1 MGSEAT
7 TSRRRILDYLN
18 DGEEL
23 GVDGPSTPRAVA
35 TATARSLLPRFR
47 WTRVARLGRKGCGSC
62 AGVKVQQPQQ
72 PEKQEIAAEV
82 LVIEQGDELNDMS
95 ADTGAWQSSFDYCTN
110 QLWITV
116 ILVDSHFH

>member
-1 MGSEAT
+1 M
-7 TSRRRILDYLN
+7 
-18 DGEEL
+18 
-23 GVDGPSTPRAVA
+23 
-35 TATARSLLPRFR
+35 
-47 WTRVARLGRKGCGSC
+47 ARLGRKGCGSC